1 MTKMSKSDLKFGWLR
16 FLHSSQTG
24 SALIEVALTLPLMG
38 ALLLG
43 SVELGGLAYRA
54 TEMTSAAR
62 SAAQYAAMN
71 SGNFTDCNGTF
82 VGGTCDQAS
91 GIYKSA
97 QLDAPWAAS
106 TCSNWSVAATS
117 SCTCSGNALAC
128 GGGSSGPY
136 SCSSG
141 KPVVAVTIQTSA
153 RCGGFASVPSLF
165 NGGFTLSGS
174 AQQEVLQ

>member
-1 MTKMSKSDLKFGWLR
+1 MNAGWLR
-16 FLHSSQTG
+16 YFRSSQSG
-24 SALIEVALTLPLMG
+24 SALVEVALTLPLMG

-62 SAAQYAAMN
+62 AAAQYAAMN

-82 VGGTCDQAS
+82 AGGTCDARS

-106 TCSNWSVAATS
+106 TCTNWSVVATS

-136 SCSSG
+136 TCSASNAG

-153 RCGGFASVPSLF
+153 QCGGLASVPSLF